1 MSDKAVMKREIRC
14 ISQYNSILITRYVI
28 FAGLIL
34 GSIWFYPVTLYI
46 LVFYLVMP
54 HILKFS
60 LSGSRTGIETTDS
73 TICELPLCSKKE
85 QASSQKTPVCLTS
98 LYKKYRYDA
107 DMHRYQSLSASL
119 AGFCLL
125 IWGLRLSWPQVLF
138 PLILLAGNILLRQ
151 IVYWFYRIRIHF
163 MLIYNS
169 L

>member
-1 MSDKAVMKREIRC
+1 MSDKAIMKREIRC

-34 GSIWFYPVTLYI
+34 GSVWFYPVTLYI

-54 HILKFS
+54 HILRFS
-60 LSGSRTGIETTDS
+60 LSGGKTGIA
-73 TICELPLCSKKE
+73 KKE
-85 QASSQKTPVCLTS
+85 QASTQGTPVCLSS
-98 LYKKYRYDA
+98 LYKKYHYDA
-107 DMHRYQSLSASL
+107 NMHRYQSLSASL
-119 AGFCLL
+119 TGFCLL
-125 IWGLRLSWPQVLF
+125 IWGLRLSWPQNLF
-138 PLILLAGNILLRQ
+138 PMILLVGNILLRQ